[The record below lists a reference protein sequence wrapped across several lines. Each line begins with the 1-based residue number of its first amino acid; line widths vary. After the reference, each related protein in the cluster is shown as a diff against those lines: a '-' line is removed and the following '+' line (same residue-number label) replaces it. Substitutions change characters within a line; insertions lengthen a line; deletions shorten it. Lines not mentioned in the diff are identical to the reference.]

1 MALLVLWR
9 VTHGRVPIV
18 SAVML
23 AVYAVIWL
31 PSNALWL
38 DIGYEQFIE
47 VGGTENMTIQ
57 LVGLGILL
65 LLTALC
71 AGIALFADSLRRKK
85 E

>member
-1 MALLVLWR
+1 MARNAWSR
-9 VTHGRVPIV
+9 ADCECGHARSICRDR
-18 SAVML
+18 
-23 AVYAVIWL
+23 L